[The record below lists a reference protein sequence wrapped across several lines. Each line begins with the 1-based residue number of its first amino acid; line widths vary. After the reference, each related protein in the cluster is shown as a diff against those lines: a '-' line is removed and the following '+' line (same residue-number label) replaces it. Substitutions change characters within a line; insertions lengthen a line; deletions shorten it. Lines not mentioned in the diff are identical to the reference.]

1 MRFDAVARRL
11 DAFPTALPAPLE
23 ALMPV
28 VVGDGP
34 ERRTRRVVPPGAAAR
49 PAAVLALLYP
59 DRIGDTRIVLIERP
73 AYDGHH
79 SGEVS
84 LPGGKAEHED
94 DGPAATALREAAEE
108 VGLDPVRA
116 DVRVVGQLDAV
127 WIPVSDFHVTPVVAV
142 AGRRPRLV
150 PHPGEVARI
159 LEPPVDLFLPDARM
173 DMVERTVGSWPL
185 RYGHFEVDGLSVWG
199 MTARVLSQLGAVLTL
214 VDDGSAEAPR
224 R

>member
-1 MRFDAVARRL
+1 
-11 DAFPTALPAPLE
+11 
-23 ALMPV
+23 
-28 VVGDGP
+28 
-34 ERRTRRVVPPGAAAR
+34 
-49 PAAVLALLYP
+49 
-59 DRIGDTRIVLIERP
+59 
-73 AYDGHH
+73 
-79 SGEVS
+79 
-84 LPGGKAEHED
+84 
-94 DGPAATALREAAEE
+94 
-108 VGLDPVRA
+108 
-116 DVRVVGQLDAV
+116 VRVVGQLDAV